1 MNRIDRL
8 FGILTFLQSKKY
20 VAAEKIA
27 EKFNISVRTVY
38 RDIKA
43 LCEQGV
49 PVSFEQHKGYFI
61 VTGYFLPPVSFS
73 SEEANA
79 LLLME
84 RLVAGFADQSIQMH
98 YSSALNKMK
107 AVLRHHQKEKLEW
120 LDSNIRLQLP
130 ARLNNNY
137 QYLSLLQHAITAR
150 KIIQIEYE
158 NSSKEVST
166 RNVEPIGLIF
176 YAFSWHVIAW
186 CHLREAYRDF
196 KLSRI
201 TSIRCLDSIFT
212 KTDHISLDEYMQ
224 LLPVDY

>member
-20 VAAEKIA
+20 VSAEKIA
-27 EKFNISVRTVY
+27 GKFNISVRTVY

-43 LCEQGV
+43 LSEQGI
-49 PVSFEQHKGYFI
+49 PISFEQHKGYF
-61 VTGYFLPPVSFS
+61 VVQGFFLPPVSFS
-73 SEEANA
+73 SDEANA

-84 RLVAGFADQSIQMH
+84 RLVAGFADQSIQTH
-98 YSSALNKMK
+98 YSSALNKIK
-107 AVLRHHQKEKLEW
+107 AVLRHQQKEKLEW
-120 LDSNIRLQLP
+120 LDNNIRLQLP
-130 ARLNNNY
+130 ACVNNNY
-137 QYLSLLQHAITAR
+137 EYLSLLQHAITGR

-158 NSSKEVST
+158 NLDKKVST
-166 RNVEPIGLIF
+166 REIEPIGLIF
-176 YAFSWHVIAW
+176 YAFSWHLIAW

-201 TSIRCLDSIFT
+201 INLCCLEACFT
-212 KTDHISLDEYMQ
+212 RSDHISVDEYMQ

>member
-8 FGILTFLQSKKY
+8 FGILILLQSKKY
-20 VAAEKIA
+20 VSAEKIA
-27 EKFNISVRTVY
+27 DKFNISVRTVY

-61 VTGYFLPPVSFS
+61 VQGYFLPPVSFS

-84 RLVAGFADQSIQMH
+84 RLVAGFADQSIQTH
-98 YSSALNKMK
+98 YSNALNKIK
-107 AVLRHHQKEKLEW
+107 AVLRHQQKEKLEW
-120 LDSNIRLQLP
+120 LDNNIRLQLP
-130 ARLNNNY
+130 ACINNNY
-137 QYLSLLQHAITAR
+137 QYLSLLQHAITA
-150 KIIQIEYE
+150 KKMVQIKYE
-158 NSSKEVST
+158 KSNKELSS
-166 RNVEPIGLIF
+166 RNTEPIGLVF
-176 YAFSWHVIAW
+176 YAFSWHLIAW

-201 TSIRCLDSIFT
+201 VDIHCLEIAFT
-212 KTDHISLDEYMQ
+212 NTNHISMDKYME